1 MFADLHRYRLENICA
16 DLATIDLNSL
26 LYKYETDIAWT
37 ITTSLDQNFAVLS
50 EFLPSGIDATSVGT
64 ADYWDQRASDRKMSV
79 NNYLWNSQTSRFH
92 DYDTKNQSQTP
103 YESITTFWALWS
115 GLASQGQADLMVKIT
130 LPQFEHIGGVV
141 STTPQPHQLPGI
153 DKRSRQWDYPFG
165 WAPHQMMLW
174 EGLRRYGFHED
185 AKRLAYKWL
194 YLITSIAVNYNG
206 MVLERYDVTKLYWM
220 PGKDAEYENQGSN
233 FRGVPMEG

>member
-1 MFADLHRYRLENICA
+1 VENICA

-37 ITTSLDQNFAVLS
+37 IENGFDKKLDIPS
-50 EFLPSGIDATSVGT
+50 DFLPSELDAAAVGS
-64 ADYWDQRASDRKMSV
+64 ANYWIQRASKRKFSV
-79 NNYLWNSQTSRFH
+79 DKYLWNSATSRFH
-92 DYDTKNQSQTP
+92 DYNTKSQVQTP

-115 GLASQGQADLMVKIT
+115 GLASGEQAALMVKNT
-130 LPQFEHIGGVV
+130 LPKFEHIGGAV
-141 STTPQPHQLPGI
+141 STTPQPDETPGV

-165 WAPHQMMLW
+165 WAPHQMTLW
-174 EGLRRYGFHED
+174 DGLRRYGFHND

-194 YLITSIAVNYNG
+194 YLITSIAVDYNG
-206 MVLERYDVTKLYWM
+206 MVLERYDVTKVHWS
-220 PGKDAEYENQGSN
+220 PGKDAEYENQGSD